1 MYHVKFEVTI
11 WFKLSNNL
19 AKLLFVTTNP
29 QSVMNKNTK
38 KQNFPLI
45 WSTK

>member
-1 MYHVKFEVTI
+1 MKFEVTI

-29 QSVMNKNTK
+29 PKCNEQEYQEAEFSLNLVN
-38 KQNFPLI
+38 
-45 WSTK
+45 